1 LINLQEFAVVT
12 SLAIARDRVVG
23 VLLGLFTMWLVFD
36 QLWGTPAA
44 AEMKKNF
51 ASSIRLLA
59 NVIREPLSDD
69 PHVAKARRLS
79 LRDTTTE
86 SFDSVRATAD
96 AVLLEFGGSRQQN
109 MALRG
114 RIRTAQLP
122 LRTLFLIRMA
132 LWKYRAQT
140 PGFELPAEV
149 LLAQQQFDTQSANK
163 LDAIA
168 DRIEGKSSSQ
178 INDMEDSFAHLQQVS
193 SRVRPQQPPDTLG
206 RHVQAL
212 MALSRRS
219 EELTTW
225 LEQNV

>member
-1 LINLQEFAVVT
+1 
-12 SLAIARDRVVG
+12 
-23 VLLGLFTMWLVFD
+23 
-36 QLWGTPAA
+36 
-44 AEMKKNF
+44 
-51 ASSIRLLA
+51 
-59 NVIREPLSDD
+59 
-69 PHVAKARRLS
+69 
-79 LRDTTTE
+79 
-86 SFDSVRATAD
+86 
-96 AVLLEFGGSRQQN
+96 

-193 SRVRPQQPPDTLG
+193 SRSARNNGRTRLG
-206 RHVQAL
+206 VTY
-212 MALSRRS
+212 RR
-219 EELTTW
+219 LW
-225 LEQNV
+225 LCRGEAKS